1 MKALLFFVAIGLTCF
16 YGWVLNIIAL
26 VHAPAIAL
34 WGGLEVMRASGLFV
48 APLGAIL
55 GLFA

>member
-1 MKALLFFVAIGLTCF
+1 MKLLLFWASIVLTL
-16 YGWVLNIIAL
+16 YGWVMNIVAL

-34 WGGLEVMRASGLFV
+34 WGGLEVMRVIGIFA

>member
-1 MKALLFFVAIGLTCF
+1 MKLLLFWAAIVLTLF
-16 YGWVLNIIAL
+16 YGWVMNILAL
-26 VHAPAIAL
+26 FHAPAIAL
-34 WGGLEVMRASGLFV
+34 WGGLEVMRVIGIFA

>member
-1 MKALLFFVAIGLTCF
+1 MKTLLFFVAIGITFF
-16 YGWVLNIIAL
+16 YGWVMNIVAL
-26 VHAPAIAL
+26 VHSPAIAL
-34 WGGLEVMRASGLFV
+34 WGGLEVMRVIGIFA

>member
-1 MKALLFFVAIGLTCF
+1 MKLLLWAAIGIAPF
-16 YGWVLNIIAL
+16 FGWVMNIVAL
-26 VHAPAIAL
+26 VHSPAIAL
-34 WGGLEVMRASGLFV
+34 WGGLEVMRVIGIFF